1 MDKREA
7 LRSMLNNLINDK
19 QAEAQLDLHSY
30 LTDKM
35 KEVSG
40 LVPTV
45 HHDADLES
53 DATLDAVSD
62 DLDDSTEA

>member
-19 QAEAQLDLHSY
+19 QAEAELDLHSY

-40 LVPTV
+40 LTPTV
-45 HHDADLES
+45 HHDTDLEN
-53 DATLDAVSD
+53 DAALDTVSD
-62 DLDDSTEA
+62 GVDDSGEA

>member
-19 QAEAQLDLHSY
+19 QAEAELDLHSY

-40 LVPTV
+40 LAPVMRRDT
-45 HHDADLES
+45 DLENN
-53 DATLDAVSD
+53 AALDTVGD
-62 DLDDSTEA
+62 DLDDSAEA

>member
-45 HHDADLES
+45 HHDTDLES
-53 DATLDAVSD
+53 DTVSD
-62 DLDDSTEA
+62 ELDDSTEA

>member
-19 QAEAQLDLHSY
+19 QVEAELDLHSY

-40 LVPTV
+40 LAPVM
-45 HHDADLES
+45 HHDTDLEN
-53 DATLDAVSD
+53 DTASD
-62 DLDDSTEA
+62 DLDDSPQA